1 MRKSLESRIE
11 TLESAIMAGHRFD
24 AIAITL
30 VSPGNLSPDIDHI
43 QDRDGREW
51 VRQSGES
58 KDDFFERAKI
68 AAQSTAKGLPWLIV
82 KEVGEHH
89 AQH

>member
-30 VSPGNLSPDIDHI
+30 VSPGNLSPDIDHNEFP
-43 QDRDGREW
+43 RPKGR
-51 VRQSGES
+51 GMY
-58 KDDFFERAKI
+58 
-68 AAQSTAKGLPWLIV
+68 P
-82 KEVGEHH
+82 H
-89 AQH
+89 